1 MPYYGEGLD
10 GLMRHK
16 NYALCGIVNGIDY
29 NVYNPEHDIQ
39 IFEHYTAQSVGD
51 KKVMNKR
58 GLQEELGL
66 PVDDNKFMIAI
77 ISRLTD
83 QKGLDLV
90 NYAIERIT
98 DEHTQF
104 VVLGTGD
111 QQYENTFKYYQYK
124 YPERVSANIFYSD
137 NRAHK
142 LYAASDAMLMP
153 SRFEPCGLT
162 QLIALRYGT
171 VPIVRET
178 GGLRDTVQPY
188 NWYDNT
194 GTGFTFANYNAE
206 EMLNAINYAKTVFFT
221 QRDRW
226 NEIAAR
232 GMRMD
237 YSWARSAKRYEELYY
252 NLTNW
257 Y

>member
-1 MPYYGEGLD
+1 
-10 GLMRHK
+10 MRHK
-16 NYALCGIVNGIDY
+16 SQNLCGIVNGIDY
-29 NVYNPEHDIQ
+29 DVWAPGMDIQ
-39 IFEHYTAQSVGD
+39 IYHNYASKTFYQ
-51 KKVMNKR
+51 KVYNKR
-58 GLQEELGL
+58 GMQHELGL
-66 PVDDNKFMIAI
+66 PEDDNKFMIGI

-90 NYAIERIT
+90 NEVIENIT
-98 DEHTQF
+98 DENTQF

-111 QQYENTFKYYQYK
+111 PKYEDLFRHYQWK
-124 YPERVSANIFYSD
+124 YPERVSANIYYSD

-142 LYAASDAMLMP
+142 LYAAADAMLMP

-162 QLIALRYGT
+162 QLISLRYGT

-178 GGLRDTVQPY
+178 GGLKDTVQPY
-188 NWYDNT
+188 NWYDNS
-194 GTGFTFANYNAE
+194 GTGFTFSNYDAG

-226 NEIAAR
+226 NEIAVR

-237 YSWARSAKRYEELYY
+237 YSWANSAKRYEDLYR
-252 NLTNW
+252 W
-257 Y
+257 IMSWW